1 MCNIRELGRITDN
14 YNCLTMESKKL
25 EILKNEEM
33 LDRKFQLQ
41 EEQK

>member
-14 YNCLTMESKKL
+14 YNYLTMEPKKL